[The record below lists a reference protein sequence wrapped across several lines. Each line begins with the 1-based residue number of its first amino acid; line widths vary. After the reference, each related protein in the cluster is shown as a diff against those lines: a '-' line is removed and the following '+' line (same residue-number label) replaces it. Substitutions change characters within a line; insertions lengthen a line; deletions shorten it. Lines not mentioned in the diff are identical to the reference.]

1 MRRRFVAGAFA
12 AAALTFGL
20 VSPTTTATSAPK
32 NDPRAE
38 RERVRAEK
46 AALATKIDT
55 TKASLSEVQDAL
67 AAIDENLRTQQAALD
82 RTEAEVAQAEQDIED
97 AQAAITKL
105 NGEVGVLRAEI
116 RRRAVQAFVNP
127 PGTDALTVLGTED
140 YTSASNRKFYIELR
154 AQDDADV
161 ADRLQ
166 GAIADLAYQ
175 RKKAAAAKRTAEAK
189 RAEQAKRTAA
199 VQAARDDQA
208 TLAKKIQG
216 TIDSQIARSVQL
228 AATDRALSKQIAEEQ
243 ARLQAQLLAAQAAQ
257 QAREREA
264 AAAAAAAA
272 ANRPST
278 QAPNGSET
286 APLPPVS
293 GGGGGTGTGGISLCT
308 VNGITVNC
316 AIESQLTAMVNAA
329 RADSLNLTG
338 GGYRDP
344 SDQIRLRREHCGSS
358 YYAIYQMSPSACRP
372 PTARPGQ
379 SQHEIGL
386 AIDFH
391 NCSSRSTACYQWLAA
406 HASAY
411 GFYNLPSEA
420 WHWSTS
426 GG

>member
-1 MRRRFVAGAFA
+1 VVTATA
-12 AAALTFGL
+12 AAALLAFGL
-20 VSPTTTATSAPK
+20 IAPHNVASSAPK
-32 NDPRAE
+32 DDPRAE
-38 RERVRAEK
+38 REQVRAEK
-46 AALATKIDT
+46 ARVAAQIDT
-55 TKASLSEVQDAL
+55 NKASLAEVQDAL
-67 AAIDENLRTQQAALD
+67 NAIDENLRTQQAALD

-105 NGEVGVLRAEI
+105 NGEVTALRAEI

-127 PGTDALTVLGTED
+127 PGNDALTVLGTED
-140 YTSASNRKFYIELR
+140 YASASNRKFYIELR

-199 VQAARDDQA
+199 VQAARDEQA
-208 TLAKKIQG
+208 ALASKIQSR
-216 TIDSQIARSVQL
+216 IDSQIQRSIQL
-228 AATDRALSKQIAEEQ
+228 AATDRALSKRIAEEQ

-272 ANRPST
+272 ARAPST
-278 QAPNGSET
+278 QAPDGSET
-286 APLPPVS
+286 TPLPPVS
-293 GGGGGTGTGGISLCT
+293 GSGSGTGTGGISLCT

-316 AIESQLTAMVNAA
+316 AIESQLSAMISAA
-329 RADSLNLTG
+329 RADGLNLTG

-358 YYAIYQMSPSACRP
+358 YYAIYQMSPGACHP

-391 NCSSRSTACYQWLAA
+391 NCSSRSTQCYQWLSA

-426 GG
+426 GS

>member
-1 MRRRFVAGAFA
+1 VAGAIA

-105 NGEVGVLRAEI
+105 NGEVSVLRAEI

-189 RAEQAKRTAA
+189 RVEQAKRTAA

-228 AATDRALSKQIAEEQ
+228 AATDRALSQQIAQEQ

-257 QAREREA
+257 QARDRKA

-272 ANRPST
+272 AASSPST
-278 QAPNGSET
+278 QAPNGTET

-293 GGGGGTGTGGISLCT
+293 GGTGGGTGTGGISLCT

-316 AIESQLTAMVNAA
+316 VIESQLTAMVNAA

-338 GGYRDP
+338 GGYRNP
-344 SDQIRLRREHCGSS
+344 SEQIRLRREHCGSS
-358 YYAIYQMSPSACRP
+358 YYAIYQMSPGACHP

-379 SQHEIGL
+379 SQHEVGL

-391 NCSSRSTACYQWLAA
+391 NCSYRSTACYQWLSA
-406 HASAY
+406 HASTY
-411 GFYNLPSEA
+411 GFYNLPSEP

-426 GG
+426 GS